1 MGNQQPSN
9 LQELLQ
15 RLQQASAEG
24 QRVAFA
30 DLLEAAGQRSFG
42 PLLLLPG
49 LIALSPLS
57 GIPGLPS
64 TVAVMVALIAG
75 QLLCGRRHIWLPHW
89 LLTRSLSRD
98 KFERALRFLLP
109 LARSVDRLVRP
120 RLSLLTRGP
129 ALYANVLLCLL
140 IALSMPPLEVVPF
153 ANSISGAALSA
164 LGLALFAHDGLLA
177 LLAFAFSIGCLYLF
191 SQAFL

>member
-1 MGNQQPSN
+1 MVKQPPSN

-15 RLQQASAEG
+15 RLQQSSAEG
-24 QRVAFA
+24 ERVALA
-30 DLLEAAGQRSFG
+30 DLMEATGQRSFG
-42 PLLLLPG
+42 PMLLLPG
-49 LIALSPLS
+49 MIALSPLS

-89 LLTRSLSRD
+89 LLARSLARIQ
-98 KFERALRFLLP
+98 FERALRFLYP
-109 LARSVDRLVRP
+109 MARWVDRLVRP
-120 RLSLLTRGP
+120 RLVLFTRGP

-153 ANSISGAALSA
+153 ANSLSGAALSA

-177 LLAFAFSIGCLYLF
+177 LLAFAFCIGGLYLL

>member
-15 RLQQASAEG
+15 RLQQASADG
-24 QRVAFA
+24 QQVAFA
-30 DLLEAAGQRSFG
+30 DLLEASGQRSFG

-64 TVAVMVALIAG
+64 TVALMVALIAG

-89 LLTRSLSRD
+89 LLTRSLSQD
-98 KFERALRFLLP
+98 KFERALRFLFP
-109 LARSVDRLVRP
+109 LARSLDRLVRP
-120 RLSLLTRGP
+120 RLGLLTRGP

-177 LLAFAFSIGCLYLF
+177 LLAFAFGIGCLYLL

>member
-1 MGNQQPSN
+1 M
-9 LQELLQ
+9 
-15 RLQQASAEG
+15 RHRA
-24 QRVAFA
+24 
-30 DLLEAAGQRSFG
+30 
-42 PLLLLPG
+42 LPG

-64 TVAVMVALIAG
+64 TVALMVALIAG

-89 LLTRSLSRD
+89 LLARSLSRD
-98 KFERALRFLLP
+98 KFEHALRFLLP
-109 LARSVDRLVRP
+109 LARSIDRLVRP

-177 LLAFAFSIGCLYLF
+177 LLAFAFGIGCLYLL